1 MDIEWGTLGGVF
13 GVSLGITV
21 VVVVMFSLGIA
32 AWARA
37 GGEPRTARAP
47 HRGPPHRGRAL
58 PRRGRERWAV
68 AVAAVCFAACLAVAG
83 YGIDLII
90 PG

>member
-1 MDIEWGTLGGVF
+1 MGIGWGTLAGVF

-21 VVVVMFSLGIA
+21 LVVVMFSLGLA

-37 GGEPRTARAP
+37 GRGEPAP
-47 HRGPPHRGRAL
+47 DVPRGRHQKAATAT
-58 PRRGRERWAV
+58 AV
-68 AVAAVCFAACLAVAG
+68 LCFAACLAVAA
-83 YGIDLII
+83 YGINLIV

>member
-1 MDIEWGTLGGVF
+1 MSVDWAKVGEVF
-13 GVSLGITV
+13 GVSLGITI

-37 GGEPRTARAP
+37 GGGLRSETPRSR
-47 HRGPPHRGRAL
+47 H
-58 PRRGRERWAV
+58 EWA
-68 AVAAVCFAACLAVAG
+68 AVAAAAACLAVCLAMAA

-90 PG
+90 QT

>member
-1 MDIEWGTLGGVF
+1 MDIDWGALAAVF

-21 VVVVMFSLGIA
+21 VVVVMFALGLA

-37 GGEPRTARAP
+37 GTEEPAP
-47 HRGPPHRGRAL
+47 DASRGRQ
-58 PRRGRERWAV
+58 RKT
-68 AVAAVCFAACLAVAG
+68 AAVTAVLCFAACLSVAA
-83 YGIDLII
+83 YGIDLIV

>member
-13 GVSLGITV
+13 GVSLGTTV

-37 GGEPRTARAP
+37 AGE
-47 HRGPPHRGRAL
+47 PHRGRAL
-58 PRRGRERWAV
+58 PGRGREKWAV

>member
-1 MDIEWGTLGGVF
+1 MDIDWGALAGVF

-21 VVVVMFSLGIA
+21 VVVVMFALGLA

-37 GGEPRTARAP
+37 GHEEPAP
-47 HRGPPHRGRAL
+47 DVSRGRHQK
-58 PRRGRERWAV
+58 V
-68 AVAAVCFAACLAVAG
+68 AVVTAVLCFAACLAVAA
-83 YGIDLII
+83 YGIDLIV

>member
-1 MDIEWGTLGGVF
+1 GVF

-21 VVVVMFSLGIA
+21 VVVVMFSLGLA

-37 GGEPRTARAP
+37 GHGEPAP
-47 HRGPPHRGRAL
+47 DVPRGRHQK
-58 PRRGRERWAV
+58 V
-68 AVAAVCFAACLAVAG
+68 ATAAAVLCFAACLAVAA
-83 YGIDLII
+83 YGIDLIV